1 MKYISNYKRFN
12 EEFLNKLLGKD
23 KKEAEKP
30 VEQKPAEKPAE
41 QKPAKPEGFQ
51 LFFSG
56 ENNIDYPYIEL
67 SDDNQIIKKELNRED
82 IYGYDKSHFDDG
94 FLPFKKVGLTIGE
107 KGSDIWYKAPS
118 QDENGEDVEGYYYIS
133 ATGVQKLNSLIKS
146 GKVEI
151 VDVDKDSKTIK
162 VK

>member
-30 VEQKPAEKPAE
+30 TEQKPAEKPAE
-41 QKPAKPEGFQ
+41 QVKPKEFQ

-56 ENNIDYPYIEL
+56 DNNIDYPYVEL
-67 SDDNQIIKKELNRED
+67 SDDNQIIDKELNRED
-82 IYGYDKSHFDDG
+82 ISGYAKSHFDNG